1 MNIHFEREKVKRNI
15 LMHGCE
21 FTFTRDEKDDFE
33 EDTGEMVD
41 VVTLSGLFHQ
51 QRGYISQTTATMNDS
66 KVIRKK
72 PQPMILALC
81 DEYSDLVLA
90 DDIVTYNQVEYRVTG
105 KNNINNLGIAYD
117 ISLEL
122 IDDGK
127 K

>member
-21 FTFTRDEKDDFE
+21 FTFSRVHKDDFG
-33 EDTGEMVD
+33 EDTGTTET
-41 VVTLSGLFHQ
+41 VVTLQGLFHQ
-51 QRGYISQTTATMNDS
+51 SRSYISQSTGSDTGRI
-66 KVIRKK
+66 IRTK
-72 PQPMILALC
+72 PQPMILALLN
-81 DEYSDLVLA
+81 EYSELILA
-90 DDIVTYNQVEYRVTG
+90 DDIVTYNQAKYRVTG
-105 KNNINNLGIAYD
+105 KNDLNNLGIAYD